1 MSITSFFAF
10 LLAGE
15 GFARF
20 LGVLFLAAD
29 FGRPAMSVSR
39 LMIWKTLTLNL
50 EMRILVSGIACTLR
64 LYIRRWSS
72 TKISMATLVLPSMM
86 MNNSDCLWFH
96 QSMRP
101 TVVDNVTED
110 RKSSSRS
117 YHTQPSLVR
126 ELFWA
131 TKKVVYSC
139 NDDND

>member
-72 TKISMATLVLPSMM
+72 TKISMATLVHLP
-86 MNNSDCLWFH
+86 
-96 QSMRP
+96 
-101 TVVDNVTED
+101 
-110 RKSSSRS
+110 
-117 YHTQPSLVR
+117 
-126 ELFWA
+126 
-131 TKKVVYSC
+131 
-139 NDDND
+139 